1 MFDISKWCTQ
11 YVCISGWWYQ
21 MIHFGYFTC
30 SFYLALRNW
39 FCEWW
44 ICSLLEIHQSQFSC
58 KSHTFHQVKVW
69 EWIPGWTKWNFCL
82 HRVCMYVPFHIQAF
96 EHKWEVGYSTSKF
109 SSEIPHAILKIV
121 FCLYC
126 IYIFTVV
133 HIQLSTHGF
142 GLHKWIEIVYKS
154 LTLHN
159 ISIAL
164 IYWLLPYT
172 ISLLRQAVKLL
183 CCHGKIQ
190 LQL

>member
-1 MFDISKWCTQ
+1 MNTRLNQMELLSSL
-11 YVCISGWWYQ
+11 YV
-21 MIHFGYFTC
+21 
-30 SFYLALRNW
+30 
-39 FCEWW
+39 
-44 ICSLLEIHQSQFSC
+44 
-58 KSHTFHQVKVW
+58 
-69 EWIPGWTKWNFCL
+69 
-82 HRVCMYVPFHIQAF
+82 YVPFHIQAF
-96 EHKWEVGYSTSKF
+96 EHKWEVSYSTSKF

-142 GLHKWIEIVYKS
+142 GLHKWIEIIYKS

-172 ISLLRQAVKLL
+172 TGLLRQAVKLL
-183 CCHGKIQ
+183 AVVERHSCSYSPFFWLIVNIKGKRQHLCPHMTLVVSVKAHLGFLNII
-190 LQL
+190 